1 MSEVNS
7 SNTNKS
13 NKGTI
18 IAAAAAAIGA
28 SLCCVGPLVLLA
40 LGIGGTWISSL
51 AALEPYRPIFIAIT
65 LVFLFLAFRKLYI
78 IPRQCAPNDAC
89 AVPSTLRNQRI
100 IFWVVTVLLI
110 ALLTF
115 PYYGVALL
123 S

>member
-1 MSEVNS
+1 MSELSS
-7 SNTNKS
+7 SNTNKT
-13 NKGTI
+13 NKGTM

-65 LVFLFLAFRKLYI
+65 LVFLYLAFRKLYI
-78 IPRQCAPNDAC
+78 IPRQCAPSDAC
-89 AVPSTLRNQRI
+89 AVPSVLRNQRI
-100 IFWVVTVLLI
+100 IFWVVAVLLI